1 MKSFIIHL
9 SKIESSLKSALK
21 LKSQLESFDMPVEL
35 FEGSYG
41 NVIKEQY
48 TKLGRRCHDWGF
60 KGPEVVYS
68 EEAKEEL
75 SSPGVIGCFDS
86 HYRLWQ
92 HCVNLNEPILIFEDD
107 ASVIRKFIP
116 VEWDEVLSV
125 ASSHTKKMGKYI
137 HYLES
142 PEGTPIAAP
151 YKQSSMPGN
160 AGYAITPAAAKK
172 LVDMYANSFLPA
184 DNAINQHIVKI
195 QIHSYMMGKAEPR
208 DTTDGKS
215 SLIRTRFWD
224 KNESAV

>member
-21 LKSQLESFDMPVEL
+21 LKSQLESFNMPVEL

-41 NVIKEQY
+41 NVIKEEY
-48 TKLGRRCHDWGF
+48 EKIGRKCHDWGF
-60 KGPEVVYS
+60 KGPSALYS
-68 EEAKEEL
+68 EEAKKEL
-75 SSPGVIGCFDS
+75 SSPGIIGCFDS

-92 HCVNLNEPILIFEDD
+92 KCVELAEPILIFEDD
-107 ASVIRKFIP
+107 ASIIRGFIP

-142 PEGTPIAAP
+142 PSGVPEAAN
-151 YKQSSMPGN
+151 YGQSSMPGN
-160 AGYAITPAAAKK
+160 AGYAIKPEAAKK
-172 LVDMYANSFLPA
+172 LVNIYSNSFLPA

-195 QIHSYMMGKAEPR
+195 QIHNYMMGKAEPR

-224 KNESAV
+224 KQ